1 MRHPGKY
8 LPVGQSYLR
17 QNKTPSHALCLSTFP
32 DRSLSTG
39 ASLSVIFIYL
49 NLIKANAMRLEVFCQ
64 DRIGLTRELLDL
76 LVARNID
83 LRGIEITAL
92 GRIYLNFS
100 ALEFDAF
107 SNLMAEIRRTPGV
120 TDVRTVTY
128 MPSEREHRALS
139 ALLVAMPDPVFSID
153 LKSKVELANPAAQNL
168 FNLDEEKMRNF
179 SAGNLINGFNF
190 MRWLESD
197 RVEAQAQHV
206 VIEGRDFLME
216 ARPIYLPGEEGQ
228 NDRPVGAMVMLKS
241 TARMGRQLQNLVVT
255 DESEFDHIIAV
266 TPKMR
271 QVVDQARKLAML
283 DAPLLI
289 VGDTGTG
296 KDMLARAC
304 HLRSARGKNPFLA
317 LNCASLPDDVAESEL
332 FGHAAGAYPNALEG
346 KKGFF
351 EQANGGS
358 VLLDE
363 IGEMSPRMQ
372 TKLLRFLND
381 GTFRRVGEEHEV
393 HVNVRVICATQKNLI
408 ELVQRGEFRE
418 DLFYRLNVLTLQ
430 LPPLRDRPQD
440 ILPLTEMFVA
450 RFADEQGMA
459 RPRLSPQLIAFLT
472 RYAWPGNVRQLKNAL
487 YRALTQLEGY
497 ELRPQDIVLP
507 EQTLDVSL
515 GDEALEGTLDQITS
529 RFERS
534 ILTRLYLSYPST
546 RKLAKRLGVSH
557 TAIANK
563 LREYGLGQKRTESE

>member
-1 MRHPGKY
+1 
-8 LPVGQSYLR
+8 
-17 QNKTPSHALCLSTFP
+17 
-32 DRSLSTG
+32 
-39 ASLSVIFIYL
+39 
-49 NLIKANAMRLEVFCQ
+49 MRLEVFCH
-64 DRIGLTRELLDL
+64 DRLGLTRELLDL
-76 LVARNID
+76 LVERKID
-83 LRGIEITAL
+83 LRGIEIAPI
-92 GRIYLNFS
+92 GRIYLNFTPVS
-100 ALEFDAF
+100 FEQF
-107 SNLMAEIRRTPGV
+107 SQLMAEIRRIPSV
-120 TDVRTVTY
+120 TDVRTITFL
-128 MPSEREHRALS
+128 PSEREHRALS
-139 ALLVAMPDPVFSID
+139 ALLVALPEPVFSID
-153 LKSKVELANPAAQNL
+153 LKSKVELANPAAQAL
-168 FNLDEEKMRNF
+168 FSLNEEKMRNF
-179 SAGNLINGFNF
+179 GAGALIAGFNF
-190 MRWLESD
+190 QRWLESE
-197 RVEAQAQHV
+197 RIEPQTHHV
-206 VIEGRDFLME
+206 VIQGRDFLME
-216 ARPIYLPGEEGQ
+216 ITPIFAAGE
-228 NDRPVGAMVMLKS
+228 NDRHGSPAGAVVMLKS
-241 TARMGRQLQNLVVT
+241 TARMGQQLQNLAVN
-255 DESEFDHIIAV
+255 DDSDFQHIVAV
-266 TPKMR
+266 APRMR

-304 HLRSARGKNPFLA
+304 HLRSSRGKKPFLA

-363 IGEMSPRMQ
+363 IGEMTPRMQ

-393 HVNVRVICATQKNLI
+393 NVDVRVICATQKNLT
-408 ELVQRGEFRE
+408 ELVHRGVFRE
-418 DLFYRLNVLTLQ
+418 DLFYRLNVLTLN
-430 LPPLRDRPQD
+430 LPPLRERLQD

-450 RFADEQGMA
+450 RFADEQGVA
-459 RPRLSPQLIAFLT
+459 RPKLSAQLNAFLS
-472 RYAWPGNVRQLKNAL
+472 RYTWPGNVRQLKNAL

-507 EQTLDVSL
+507 EFATEVPLGEEAMEGSLD
-515 GDEALEGTLDQITS
+515 DITS

-534 ILTRLYLSYPST
+534 VLTRLYLSYPST

-563 LREYGLGQKRTESE
+563 LREYGLSQKKGEGEGK

>member
-1 MRHPGKY
+1 
-8 LPVGQSYLR
+8 
-17 QNKTPSHALCLSTFP
+17 
-32 DRSLSTG
+32 
-39 ASLSVIFIYL
+39 
-49 NLIKANAMRLEVFCQ
+49 MRLEVFCQ

-76 LVARNID
+76 LVERSID
-83 LRGIEITAL
+83 LRGIEIAAI

-100 ALEFDAF
+100 SVSFDQF
-107 SNLMAEIRRTPGV
+107 SQLMAEIRRIPGV
-120 TDVRTVTY
+120 TDVRTVSY
-128 MPSEREHRALS
+128 LPSEREHRALS
-139 ALLVAMPDPVFSID
+139 ALLVALPEPVFSID
-153 LKSKVELANPAAQNL
+153 LKGKVELANPAAQTL
-168 FNLDEEKMRNF
+168 FALNEEKMRNY
-179 SAGNLINGFNF
+179 SAGSLISGFNF
-190 MRWLESD
+190 QRWLESE
-197 RVEAQAQHV
+197 RIEAQAHHV
-206 VIEGRDFLME
+206 VLQGRDFLME
-216 ARPIYLPGEEGQ
+216 ITPIHAQDEEGGTS
-228 NDRPVGAMVMLKS
+228 NPVGGVVMLKS
-241 TARMGRQLQNLVVT
+241 TARMGQQLQNLAVN
-255 DESEFDHIIAV
+255 DDSEFQHIVAV
-266 TPKMR
+266 SSKMR
-271 QVVDQARKLAML
+271 QVIDQARKLAML

-304 HLRSARGKNPFLA
+304 HLRSARGKKPFLA

-351 EQANGGS
+351 EQASGGS

-393 HVNVRVICATQKNLI
+393 HVDVRVICATQKNLM
-408 ELVQRGEFRE
+408 EMVQRGEFRE
-418 DLFYRLNVLTLQ
+418 DLFYRLNVLTLN

-450 RFADEQGMA
+450 RFADEQGVA
-459 RPRLSPQLIAFLT
+459 RPKLSAQLNAFLT
-472 RYAWPGNVRQLKNAL
+472 RYTWPGNVRQLKNAL

-507 EQTLDVSL
+507 EYAMELPL
-515 GDEALEGTLDQITS
+515 GDDAIEGSLDEITS

-534 ILTRLYLSYPST
+534 VLTRLYLSYPST

-563 LREYGLGQKRTESE
+563 LREYGLSQKKSEAE

>member
-1 MRHPGKY
+1 
-8 LPVGQSYLR
+8 
-17 QNKTPSHALCLSTFP
+17 
-32 DRSLSTG
+32 
-39 ASLSVIFIYL
+39 
-49 NLIKANAMRLEVFCQ
+49 MRLEVFCQ
-64 DRIGLTRELLDL
+64 DRLGLTRELLDL
-76 LVARNID
+76 LVERNID
-83 LRGIEITAL
+83 LRGIEIAPI
-92 GRIYLNFS
+92 GRIYLNFTPVS
-100 ALEFDAF
+100 FDQF
-107 SNLMAEIRRTPGV
+107 SQLMAEIRRIPSV
-120 TDVRTVTY
+120 TDVRTITFL
-128 MPSEREHRALS
+128 PSEREHRALS
-139 ALLVAMPDPVFSID
+139 ALLVALPEPVFSID
-153 LKSKVELANPAAQNL
+153 LKSKVELANPAAQAL
-168 FNLDEEKMRNF
+168 FSLNEEKMRNF
-179 SAGNLINGFNF
+179 GAGALISGFNF
-190 MRWLESD
+190 QRWLESE
-197 RVEAQAQHV
+197 RIAPQAHHV
-206 VIEGRDFLME
+206 VIQGRDFLME
-216 ARPIYLPGEEGQ
+216 ITPIFAAGENEQQGS
-228 NDRPVGAMVMLKS
+228 PAGAVVMLKS
-241 TARMGRQLQNLVVT
+241 TARMGQQLQNLAVN
-255 DESEFDHIIAV
+255 DDSDFQHIVAV

-304 HLRSARGKNPFLA
+304 HLRSARGKKPFLA

-363 IGEMSPRMQ
+363 IGEMTPRMQ

-393 HVNVRVICATQKNLI
+393 KVDVRVICATQKNLT
-408 ELVQRGEFRE
+408 ELVHRGEFRE
-418 DLFYRLNVLTLQ
+418 DLFYRLNVLTLN
-430 LPPLRDRPQD
+430 LPPLRDRPED
-440 ILPLTEMFVA
+440 ILLLTEMFVA
-450 RFADEQGMA
+450 RFADEQGVA
-459 RPRLSPQLIAFLT
+459 RPKLSAQLNAFLS
-472 RYAWPGNVRQLKNAL
+472 RYTWPGNVRQLKNVL

-507 EQTLDVSL
+507 EFATEVPLGEEAMEGSLD
-515 GDEALEGTLDQITS
+515 DITS

-534 ILTRLYLSYPST
+534 VLTRLYLSYPST

-563 LREYGLGQKRTESE
+563 LREYGLSQKKGEREGK

>member
-1 MRHPGKY
+1 
-8 LPVGQSYLR
+8 
-17 QNKTPSHALCLSTFP
+17 
-32 DRSLSTG
+32 
-39 ASLSVIFIYL
+39 
-49 NLIKANAMRLEVFCQ
+49 MRLEVFCQ

-76 LVARNID
+76 LVERSID
-83 LRGIEITAL
+83 LRGIEIAAI

-100 ALEFDAF
+100 TISFEQF
-107 SNLMAEIRRTPGV
+107 SQLMAEIRRIPSV
-120 TDVRTVTY
+120 TDVRTVAFL
-128 MPSEREHRALS
+128 PSEREHRALS
-139 ALLVAMPDPVFSID
+139 ALLVALPEPVFSID
-153 LKSKVELANPAAQNL
+153 LKSKVELANPAAQSL
-168 FNLDEEKMRNF
+168 FDLNEEKMRNY
-179 SAGNLINGFNF
+179 SAGALIPGFNF
-190 MRWLESD
+190 QRWLESE
-197 RVEAQAQHV
+197 RIEAQAHHV
-206 VIEGRDFLME
+206 VLQGRDFLME
-216 ARPIYLPGEEGQ
+216 VTPIYARDDENNATTPA
-228 NDRPVGAMVMLKS
+228 GAVVLLKS
-241 TARMGRQLQNLVVT
+241 TARMGQQLQNLAVN
-255 DESEFDHIIAV
+255 DDSEFQHIVAV
-266 TPKMR
+266 SSKMR
-271 QVVDQARKLAML
+271 QVIDQARKLAML

-304 HLRSARGKNPFLA
+304 HLRSARGKKPFLA

-351 EQANGGS
+351 EQASGGS

-393 HVNVRVICATQKNLI
+393 HVDVRVICATQRNLM

-418 DLFYRLNVLTLQ
+418 DLFYRLNVLTLN

-459 RPRLSPQLIAFLT
+459 RPKLSPQLNGFLT
-472 RYAWPGNVRQLKNAL
+472 RYTWPGNVRQLKNAL
-487 YRALTQLEGY
+487 YRALAQLEGY
-497 ELRPQDIVLP
+497 ELRPQDIALP
-507 EQTLDVSL
+507 EYAMEMPL
-515 GDEALEGTLDQITS
+515 GDDAIEGSLDEITS

-534 ILTRLYLSYPST
+534 VLTRLYLSYPST

-563 LREYGLGQKRTESE
+563 LREYGLSQKKTDSE

>member
-1 MRHPGKY
+1 
-8 LPVGQSYLR
+8 
-17 QNKTPSHALCLSTFP
+17 
-32 DRSLSTG
+32 
-39 ASLSVIFIYL
+39 
-49 NLIKANAMRLEVFCQ
+49 MRLEVFCQ
-64 DRIGLTRELLDL
+64 DRLGLTRELLDL
-76 LVARNID
+76 LVLRSID
-83 LRGIEITAL
+83 LRGIEIATI

-100 ALEFDAF
+100 PVEFEQF
-107 SNLMAEIRRTPGV
+107 SQLMAEIRRIPSV
-120 TDVRTVTY
+120 TDVRTVAFL
-128 MPSEREHRALS
+128 PSEREHRALS
-139 ALLVAMPDPVFSID
+139 ALLVALPEPVFSID
-153 LKSKVELANPAAQNL
+153 MKSKVELANPAAQLL
-168 FNLDEEKMRNF
+168 FSLNQEKMRTF
-179 SAGNLINGFNF
+179 GAGALITGFNF
-190 MRWLESD
+190 QRWLESD
-197 RVEAQAQHV
+197 RIEAQAHHV
-206 VIEGRDFLME
+206 VIQGRDFLME
-216 ARPIYLPGEEGQ
+216 ITPIYAAGEKEQ
-228 NDRPVGAMVMLKS
+228 PADPVGAVVMLKS
-241 TARMGRQLQNLVVT
+241 TARMGQQLQNLAVN
-255 DESEFDHIIAV
+255 DDSEFQHIVAV
-266 TPKMR
+266 NPKMR

-304 HLRSARGKNPFLA
+304 HLRSARGKKPFLA

-363 IGEMSPRMQ
+363 IGEMTPRMQ

-393 HVNVRVICATQKNLI
+393 HVDVRVICATQKNLT
-408 ELVQRGEFRE
+408 EMVHRGEFRE
-418 DLFYRLNVLTLQ
+418 DLFYRLNVLTLN

-440 ILPLTEMFVA
+440 ILPLTELFVA
-450 RFADEQGMA
+450 RFADEQGLA
-459 RPRLSPQLIAFLT
+459 RPKLSPQLNAFLS
-472 RYAWPGNVRQLKNAL
+472 RYTWPGNVRQLKNAL
-487 YRALTQLEGY
+487 YRALTQLEGH

-507 EQTLDVSL
+507 EFAMDIPLGEEVMEGSLD
-515 GDEALEGTLDQITS
+515 EITS

-534 ILTRLYLSYPST
+534 ILARLYLSYPST

-563 LREYGLGQKRTESE
+563 LREYGLSQKKTEDEGQ

>member
-1 MRHPGKY
+1 
-8 LPVGQSYLR
+8 
-17 QNKTPSHALCLSTFP
+17 
-32 DRSLSTG
+32 
-39 ASLSVIFIYL
+39 
-49 NLIKANAMRLEVFCQ
+49 MRLEVFCQ
-64 DRIGLTRELLDL
+64 DRLGLTRELLDL
-76 LVARNID
+76 LVERSID
-83 LRGIEITAL
+83 LRGIEIAAI

-100 ALEFDAF
+100 TVSFEQF
-107 SNLMAEIRRTPGV
+107 SQLMAEIRRIPGV
-120 TDVRTVTY
+120 TDVRTVSY
-128 MPSEREHRALS
+128 LPSEREHRALS
-139 ALLVAMPDPVFSID
+139 ALLVALPDPVFSID
-153 LKSKVELANPAAQNL
+153 LKSKVELANPAAQSL
-168 FNLDEEKMRNF
+168 FSLNEEKMRNY
-179 SAGNLINGFNF
+179 SAGSLISGFNF
-190 MRWLESD
+190 QRWLESD
-197 RVEAQAQHV
+197 RIVPEAHHV
-206 VIEGRDFLME
+206 VLQGRDFLME
-216 ARPIYLPGEEGQ
+216 ITPIYAQDEDAEAP
-228 NDRPVGAMVMLKS
+228 NPVGGVVLLKS
-241 TARMGRQLQNLVVT
+241 TARMGQQLQNLAVN
-255 DESEFDHIIAV
+255 DDSEFQHIVAV
-266 TPKMR
+266 SSKMR

-304 HLRSARGKNPFLA
+304 HLRSARGKKPFLA

-351 EQANGGS
+351 EQASGGS

-363 IGEMSPRMQ
+363 IGEMSPSMQ

-393 HVNVRVICATQKNLI
+393 HVDVRVICATQKNLM
-408 ELVQRGEFRE
+408 ELVQRSEFRE
-418 DLFYRLNVLTLQ
+418 DLFYRLNVLTLN

-450 RFADEQGMA
+450 RFADEQGVP
-459 RPRLSPQLIAFLT
+459 RPKLSAQLNGFLT
-472 RYAWPGNVRQLKNAL
+472 RYTWPGNVRQLKNAL
-487 YRALTQLEGY
+487 YRALTQLDGY

-507 EQTLDVSL
+507 EYAMEMPL
-515 GDEALEGTLDQITS
+515 GDDAIEGSLDEITS

-534 ILTRLYLSYPST
+534 VLTRLYLSYPST

-563 LREYGLGQKRTESE
+563 LREYGLSQKKSTSE

>member
-1 MRHPGKY
+1 
-8 LPVGQSYLR
+8 
-17 QNKTPSHALCLSTFP
+17 
-32 DRSLSTG
+32 
-39 ASLSVIFIYL
+39 
-49 NLIKANAMRLEVFCQ
+49 MRLEVFCQ

-76 LVARNID
+76 LVERSID
-83 LRGIEITAL
+83 LRGIEIAPI

-100 ALEFDAF
+100 AIAFDQF
-107 SNLMAEIRRTPGV
+107 SNLMAEIRRISGV
-120 TDVRTVTY
+120 TDVRTVTFL
-128 MPSEREHRALS
+128 PSEREHRALS
-139 ALLVAMPDPVFSID
+139 ALLVALPDPVFSID
-153 LKSKVELANPAAQNL
+153 LKSKVELANPAAQIL
-168 FNLDEEKMRNF
+168 FDLDDQKMRGH
-179 SAGNLINGFNF
+179 SAGTLIPGFNF
-190 MRWLESD
+190 MRWLESE

-206 VIEGRDFLME
+206 LIQGRDFLME
-216 ARPIYLPGEEGQ
+216 ARPIYLNDVKEQPEG
-228 NDRPVGAMVMLKS
+228 PVGAVVMLKS
-241 TARMGRQLQNLVVT
+241 TARMGQQLQNLAVN
-255 DESEFDHIIAV
+255 DDSEFEHIVAV
-266 TPKMR
+266 NPKMR
-271 QVVDQARKLAML
+271 QVIDQARKLAML

-304 HLRSARGKNPFLA
+304 HLRSSRGKKPFLA

-393 HVNVRVICATQKNLI
+393 HVDVRVICATQKNLT
-408 ELVQRGEFRE
+408 ELVHRGEFRE
-418 DLFYRLNVLTLQ
+418 DLFYRLNVLTLH
-430 LPPLRDRPQD
+430 LPPLRERPQD

-450 RFADEQGMA
+450 RFADEQGVTC
-459 RPRLSPQLIAFLT
+459 PRLSSQLNGFLM
-472 RYAWPGNVRQLKNAL
+472 RYSWPGNVRQLKNAL

-497 ELRPQDIVLP
+497 ELRPQDIILP
-507 EQTLDVSL
+507 ELTLELSL
-515 GDEALEGTLDQITS
+515 GDEAIEGSLDEITS

-534 ILTRLYLSYPST
+534 VLTRLYLSYPST

-563 LREYGLGQKRTESE
+563 LREYGLSQKKT

>member
-1 MRHPGKY
+1 
-8 LPVGQSYLR
+8 
-17 QNKTPSHALCLSTFP
+17 
-32 DRSLSTG
+32 
-39 ASLSVIFIYL
+39 
-49 NLIKANAMRLEVFCQ
+49 MRLEVFCQ
-64 DRIGLTRELLDL
+64 DRLGLTRELLDL
-76 LVARNID
+76 LVERSID
-83 LRGIEITAL
+83 LRGIEIATI

-100 ALEFDAF
+100 SIAFEQF
-107 SNLMAEIRRTPGV
+107 SNLMAEIRRIPGV
-120 TDVRTVTY
+120 TDVRTVSF

-139 ALLVAMPDPVFSID
+139 ALLVALPEPVFSID
-153 LKSKVELANPAAQNL
+153 LRSKVELANPAAQTL
-168 FNLDEEKMRNF
+168 FDLDEQKIRNYTV
-179 SAGNLINGFNF
+179 SSLISGFNF
-190 MRWLESD
+190 TRWLESE
-197 RVEAQAQHV
+197 RVEPQTQHV
-206 VIEGRDFLME
+206 VIQGRDFLME
-216 ARPIYLPGEEGQ
+216 ARPILTVADNEMQ
-228 NDRPVGAMVMLKS
+228 SSLVGAVVMLKS
-241 TARMGRQLQNLVVT
+241 TARMGQQLQNLAVN
-255 DESEFDHIIAV
+255 DETEFDHLVAV
-266 TPKMR
+266 NPKMR
-271 QVVDQARKLAML
+271 QVVEQARKLAML

-304 HLRSARGKNPFLA
+304 HLRSTRGKKPFLA

-393 HVNVRVICATQKNLI
+393 HVDVRVICATQKNLT
-408 ELVQRGEFRE
+408 EMVHRGEFRE
-418 DLFYRLNVLTLQ
+418 DLFYRLNVLTIN

-450 RFADEQGMA
+450 RFADEQGVA
-459 RPRLSPQLIAFLT
+459 RPRLSPQLNAFLT
-472 RYAWPGNVRQLKNAL
+472 RYNWPGNVRQLKNAL

-497 ELRPQDIVLP
+497 ELRPQDIILP
-507 EQTLDVSL
+507 EFSMEVSL
-515 GDEALEGTLDQITS
+515 GDDAIEGSLDEITS

-534 ILTRLYLSYPST
+534 VLMRLYLSYPST

-563 LREYGLGQKRTESE
+563 LREYGLSQKKES